1 MILSTNIICASLNYQ
16 RLDDRAIFNLKQAD
30 LSIDQKDLRLLLDE
44 IGLNLDALAVIKK
57 CNALM
62 VLIEYSDDLAQDYVR
77 GRLLQAWDKLSD
89 QGITALK
96 RDIKFYENVDALKFI
111 AECAVG
117 VHSVTVGDSQVLSQV
132 LEGLR
137 SNLSITG
144 KSVFNFIADWL
155 QELAEECRHKTDLFK
170 GNTSLERIASELVL
184 KKIENDKV
192 TILVGYGR
200 SGKLV
205 AKVINQENG
214 LPIHIINRTEV
225 SLKEGGL
232 GNNSTYSSF
241 ESFVRPKNVGAV
253 IIAIDSTE
261 VTQNLVLKLIEKII
275 DKDVFFLDLSTP
287 SILKGKVN
295 SVVDISELSHIAE
308 QTIGARKDSVN
319 KARKI
324 IENDLKQVVS
334 RINSYFATLYV
345 NAQRNVVV
353 PLNDKE
359 RERLIRE
366 RSEMFKHIRSELND
380 GDFLEA
386 ITPFIVGISTDP
398 PKVDKG
404 GTIDVD
410 WMNGARAFLRQ
421 SNQIYKQIYV
431 ASGIEKMYEIG
442 PFWRKET
449 SESYRHL
456 QESIGLDV
464 EMQNPQNLQ
473 ELYEQACKLIKSTN
487 NYLVG
492 QCKVTNHL
500 HIPDIENIPVLTYHE
515 AVELLRENGNPIT
528 RGEDFGLVSEAKL
541 GQLVKKSS
549 GSDIFVIKD
558 FPDTIKKFYTKQKEG
573 GLTETFDVIV
583 DGWELVSGAIRQTEG
598 NLIRKSMQL
607 SDINPSDYEF
617 YINLVD
623 GAPEHGG
630 FCLGLDRLL
639 AKILDKEMVSDAVPF
654 PRTYKRLIP

>member
-558 FPDTIKKFYTKQKEG
+558 FPDTIKKFYTKQKED